1 MNGKKQMSKSNE
13 ILFQK
18 VQPNEV
24 EVKYT
29 KEGKNVIFNKK
40 SQFLGVAGA
49 EKQATVMIFAAMSV
63 EKCIIFR
70 AKTSH
75 MNAY

>member
-40 SQFLGVAGA
+40 SEVSF
-49 EKQATVMIFAAMSV
+49 SV
-63 EKCIIFR
+63 WRVQRSKR
-70 AKTSH
+70 R
-75 MNAY
+75 